1 MDARAVRRRVAK
13 VRYDL
18 ADPGKPMPIHYRDK
32 SFLTAVAAQLCLLA
46 ILPALAREP
55 ATARIAAPAT
65 VERTSPQRAAAAQTR
80 GNPMQKLVVDHVLV
94 GIADLEAGIRL
105 LAGSTGVAPARG
117 GQHPGRGTQ
126 NALLSLGPH
135 TYLELIA
142 PVTGTPTK
150 MEFLAGLRQPT
161 PVGWAVGTGD
171 LDATVRRLHAAG
183 WRVAAPRAG
192 SRVRPDGQVLHWR
205 TAELQDMPAD
215 LTPFLIE
222 WSAGT
227 PHPATTSPPGC
238 TLESLEI
245 RHPQADRLAAL
256 VKELGVAAVVQPG
269 AAPRLNLTLRCP
281 AGRVTLPAP

>member
-1 MDARAVRRRVAK
+1 V
-13 VRYDL
+13 YYL
-18 ADPGKPMPIHYRDK
+18 PGPGKPMPIHHRDK
-32 SFLTAVAAQLCLLA
+32 SFLTAIAAPLCLLA
-46 ILPALAREP
+46 VLPSLAREP
-55 ATARIAAPAT
+55 AAAAARTAAPAT
-65 VERTSPQRAAAAQTR
+65 VERTGLQRAAARQTQ
-80 GNPMQKLVVDHVLV
+80 GKAMQKLVVDHVLV
-94 GIADLEAGIRL
+94 GIADLEAGSRL
-105 LAGSTGVAPARG
+105 LASSTGVVPARG

-126 NALLSLGPH
+126 NALLSLGPR

-142 PVTGTPTK
+142 PVTGASPE
-150 MEFLAGLRQPT
+150 MAFLAGLQQLT

-183 WRVAAPRAG
+183 WRVGAPRAG

-205 TAELQDMPAD
+205 TAELQDMPAE

-256 VKELGVAAVVQPG
+256 GKELGVAGVVLPG
-269 AAPRLNLTLRCP
+269 EAPRLNLTLRCP